1 MKLSEILKDW
11 PEELENIWYQAS
23 GQDCYPIEDAYKDGK
38 CVGFN
43 KAIKYCDREID
54 REELE
59 EILMNP
65 SNSKENNINFGVN
78 NDYKA
83 RYLANAIISTMPKWL
98 KPTERK

>member
-1 MKLSEILKDW
+1 MKLSEILGW
-11 PEELENIWYQAS
+11 PDKLMKISWPTKHYQ
-23 GQDCYPIEDAYKDGK
+23 DGH
-38 CVGFN
+38 N
-43 KAIKYCDREID
+43 TAIDSCDREID

-83 RYLANAIISTMPKWL
+83 RYLANAIISTMPTWL
-98 KPTERK
+98 KRIE